1 MRRSS
6 SRFGPTALTRRGE
19 KAIDLSR
26 RNVLNAVGVG
36 VGALTIPGLLRGA
49 SPMVVSEAQLSPAA
63 GQITVLYDAFG
74 KTSSMKKDWG
84 FSAFIEY
91 GGKRIL
97 FDTGNNAEIF
107 AHNVKAKDI
116 DLTKLDFVVVS
127 HRHGDHTSGLNH
139 LVNVNPGVPI
149 YAPRENFGVFGA
161 ALPGTFYRRNE
172 SLPPEMRYYDG
183 NPPATMRFG
192 TPWPQ
197 ANFTW
202 VEKSAEVAPGFHLIL
217 LKGSWGVDLDVME
230 ISLAIDTPDGIVL
243 VVGCSHP
250 TIEKI
255 VEAGKAAINKPV
267 HLVVGGTHLLPAND
281 EQIQSMATALR
292 DTWKVAWIAPVHC
305 TGEPAFAIL
314 KQAFGD
320 RYIYAGLG
328 TTVVLG
334 STVKSVAEAGQPTM
348 YAMDDEDLRIY
359 TAGVSVASACCVGT
373 CCSHADS
380 GGRHRSI
387 RA

>member
-1 MRRSS
+1 MKPLS
-6 SRFGPTALTRRGE
+6 SRFGQTAVTRGGE
-19 KAIDLSR
+19 KQIDPSR

-36 VGALTIPGLLRGA
+36 VGALTIPGILRGA
-49 SPMVVSEAQLSPAA
+49 STIIVGEAQASPSE

-74 KTSSMKKDWG
+74 KTSSLNKDWG

-107 AHNVKAKDI
+107 AHNVRAKGI
-116 DLTKLDFVVVS
+116 DLTKLDFAVVS
-127 HRHGDHTSGLNH
+127 HRHGDHTSGLNY
-139 LVNVNPGVPI
+139 LVSVNPSVPI
-149 YAPRENFGVFGA
+149 YAPKENFGVFGA

-197 ANFTW
+197 ANFMW
-202 VEKSAEVAPGFHLIL
+202 VEKGAEVAPGFHLIL
-217 LKGSWGVDLDVME
+217 LKGPWGVDLDVME

-250 TIEKI
+250 TIEKV
-255 VEAGKAAINKPV
+255 VEAGKAAINKQV
-267 HLVVGGTHLLPAND
+267 HLVVGGTHLLPATD
-281 EQIQSMATALR
+281 EQIRSIATALR

-320 RYIYAGLG
+320 RYVYAGLG
-328 TTVVLG
+328 TTVSLG
-334 STVKSVAEAGQPTM
+334 PTVKSVAEAGQPKM
-348 YAMDDEDLRIY
+348 YAMDEEDLCSY
-359 TAGVSVASACCVGT
+359 AAGVSVASACCVGT

-380 GGRHRSI
+380 SGHHHSI
-387 RA
+387 PA